1 MQGYARPV
9 FDAASLAGNV
19 AGPPTGLRVLDL
31 SRALARP
38 SATLMLA
45 DASAPII
52 AVEQPGTGD
61 DTLGW
66 EPPSAGAGDG
76 AEPVSLL
83 SVARTKRSITLDL
96 QAEAE
101 AVRLRA
107 LIAEADGPVED
118 FRQDVLAPLGLA
130 VEDLMA
136 QQPVLNPLN
145 MPGGPLPWSRSGR
158 RASQAQPVL
167 SDCQRLSD
175 ALDVVDGH
183 ADQ

>member
-9 FDAASLAGNV
+9 FDAASLGGNV
-19 AGPPTGLRVLDL
+19 AGPPTGIRVLAL
-31 SRALARP
+31 SRALAGP

-45 DASAPII
+45 DASAAIV

-66 EPPSAGAGDG
+66 KPPSAGEG

-107 LIAEADGPVED
+107 LITEADVLVEY
-118 FRQDVLAPLGLA
+118 FRLDVLALLGLA
-130 VEDLMA
+130 VEDLTA
-136 QQPVLNPLN
+136 QQPVLDPLN
-145 MPGGPLPWSRSGR
+145 MPGGPLRWSRSRR
-158 RASQAQPVL
+158 RASQAPPML
-167 SDCQRLSD
+167 SDCQHLSD
-175 ALDVVDGH
+175 VLDVVDGH
-183 ADQ
+183 TDL